1 MASPMLVAASIVVS
15 VLAAMVFLATPA
27 EVAKRAVT
35 VVLML
40 YTLARRC
47 RREPATVLSG
57 CLNIVFGPI
66 RALRGPATALSMGV
80 FGYEPATVLS
90 GCLRIL
96 FGPIRVLSKVIFGC
110 LSMAVK
116 HVVIG
121 VLMLY
126 TLARNYKREPA
137 KVLIYAIFGCPR
149 VFYECLSMAVKHAV
163 VGVLALYTL
172 ARRCKRE
179 PATVLSECQ
188 WILFGPLRVLSREI
202 FGCEPATVLSECQRI
217 LFGPIRV
224 FSRVI
229 SECLSIAAKRV
240 VVAVLMLYTQA
251 RLYKRRSQQK
261 PAKAEA
267 SDSSCYLGKA
277 QQALVAGAL
286 VAGGLA
292 QQAAPAAR

>member
-1 MASPMLVAASIVVS
+1 MLVAASIVVS

-188 WILFGPLRVLSREI
+188 
-202 FGCEPATVLSECQRI
+202 RI